1 MERAVLVIFLIA
13 LCVLAVFGLYAGWRH
28 RAARQSHLAE
38 VPSTPADLG
47 PDVVEPL
54 TGMYVS
60 TTTSGN
66 WQDRIVAQGLGRRA
80 NGAIRLSAEGV
91 CIERDGESDIFVPAG
106 DLLTVTSAAGVAGK
120 VMGMA
125 NGVLIVRWSLGG
137 VSVDSGF
144 RSNDSAAQD
153 DFIDAAIALIAGG
166 RGGAR
171 SVGEPSPDSPS
182 SESTSTNGAPS

>member
-1 MERAVLVIFLIA
+1 MERTVLVIILVA
-13 LCVLAVFGLYAGWRH
+13 LCVLAAFGLLVGWRH
-28 RAARQSHLAE
+28 RAARQSDLTQ
-38 VPSTPADLG
+38 VPTAPTDLG
-47 PDVVEPL
+47 PDLVEPVSGL
-54 TGMYVS
+54 YVS

-91 CIERDGESDIFVPAG
+91 CIERDGESDIFVPVG
-106 DLLTVTSAAGVAGK
+106 DLLTVTTAPGVAGK

-144 RSNDSAAQD
+144 RSNDTAAQD
-153 DFIDAAIALIAGG
+153 DFIDAALALIAKGQGGG
-166 RGGAR
+166 RPA
-171 SVGEPSPDSPS
+171 DSS
-182 SESTSTNGAPS
+182 SANGAPS

>member
-1 MERAVLVIFLIA
+1 MERTVLVVLLVVLCA
-13 LCVLAVFGLYAGWRH
+13 LAAFGLLVGWRH
-28 RAARQSHLAE
+28 RASRQSHLAE
-38 VPSTPADLG
+38 IPTTPGDLG
-47 PDVVEPL
+47 PDLVEPV

-60 TTTSGN
+60 TTTSGT

-91 CIERDGESDIFVPAG
+91 CIERDGESDIFVPVG
-106 DLLTVTSAAGVAGK
+106 NLLTVTTAPGVAGK

-144 RSNDSAAQD
+144 RSNDTAAQD
-153 DFIDAAIALIAGG
+153 DFIDAAQALIAKGQGGG
-166 RGGAR
+166 RPA
-171 SVGEPSPDSPS
+171 DSP
-182 SESTSTNGAPS
+182 STNGAPS